1 MKNIQLLTKNL
12 NTIKKYRMKKLV
24 IDPVTRVEGHGKVT
38 IHLDEKNKV
47 KDSFFHIV
55 EFRGFERFIQ
65 GHPYWEAPV
74 LVQRLCGICPV
85 SHHLA
90 AAKAIDQ
97 IVGVDPEDLSFPA
110 QKIRKLLHFGQVFQ
124 SHALHFFYL
133 ASPDL
138 LFGVNAAPR
147 KRNVAEVALHHT
159 DLAKK
164 GILMRKFGQEIIRV
178 IAGKRIHGI
187 SAVPGGVHKKLTIKD
202 RDYFLDSKEI
212 PSIDAMINWTSEV
225 IEFLKGYHEANSWL
239 DEFAEYPSGHLGL
252 VDKENGFL
260 ELYDGNLR
268 ALDANGKV
276 TLNDIPDV
284 EYIDHFYE
292 SVEKWSYLKFPYIK
306 ELGKEKGWNRVGPL
320 ARINVCNGI
329 ETPLAEEERIIFKL
343 STNNKVNNRT
353 MYSHWARL
361 IEMLYCAEMMK
372 KLLNDVDILSNDL
385 VRKGERRNEGIGI
398 IEAPRGTLIH
408 HYEVDDKDRIT
419 RCNLIVST
427 THNNEAMNQA
437 VKWVANNVI
446 SGEPKITEGMMN
458 QVEVAIRA
466 YDPCL
471 SCATHAMGE
480 MPLEVSLIDHN
491 GELIQKRNR

>member
-1 MKNIQLLTKNL
+1 MNTK
-12 NTIKKYRMKKLV
+12 IV

-38 IHLDEKNKV
+38 IHMDENNKV
-47 KDSFFHIV
+47 KESFFHTV

-97 IVGVDPEDLSFPA
+97 IVGLEPEDLSLPA
-110 QKIRKLLHFGQVFQ
+110 QKIRKLMHFGQVFQ

-138 LFGVNAAPR
+138 LFGYDAAPS
-147 KRNVAEVALHHT
+147 KRNVVGVAIEYPE
-159 DLAKK
+159 LAKK
-164 GILMRKFGQEIIRV
+164 GILMRKFGQEIIKM

-187 SAVPGGVHKKLTIKD
+187 SAAPGGVHKKVSVKE
-202 RDYFLDSKEI
+202 RDYFLNGKDI
-212 PSIDAMINWTSEV
+212 PSIDTMIEWSIEV
-225 IEFLKGYHEANSWL
+225 LAFMKIYHSKNKKWL
-239 DEFAEYPSGHLGL
+239 NEFADYPSGHLGL
-252 VDKENGFL
+252 VDKNNSLL

-268 ALDANGKV
+268 AIDAFGNITLD
-276 TLNDIPDV
+276 DISNNNYQ
-284 EYIDHFYE
+284 EYFYE
-292 SVEKWSYLKFPYIK
+292 GVEKWSYLKFPYIK
-306 ELGKEKGWNRVGPL
+306 HLGRENGWNRVGPL
-320 ARINVCNGI
+320 ARLNVVEGI
-329 ETPLAEEERIIFKL
+329 STSLAHTEWLEFRAATQNK
-343 STNNKVNNRT
+343 TNNKT

-361 IEMLYCAEMMK
+361 IEILHCAEMMK
-372 KLLNDVDILSNDL
+372 NLLEDDDILSNDL
-385 VRKGERRNEGIGI
+385 IRRGERRNEGIGI

-408 HYEVDDKDRIT
+408 HYQVDDKDRVT

-427 THNNEAMNQA
+427 THNNEPMNKA
-437 VKWVANNVI
+437 VNWVANNVLNKK
-446 SGEPKITEGMMN
+446 PKITESMLN

-471 SCATHAMGE
+471 SCATHALGQ
-480 MPLEVSLIDHN
+480 MPLQISLYDQTGILID
-491 GELIQKRNR
+491 EKRR

>member
-1 MKNIQLLTKNL
+1 
-12 NTIKKYRMKKLV
+12 MKKLV

-38 IHLDEKNKV
+38 IHLDENNKV

-97 IVGVDPEDLSFPA
+97 IVGIDPKDLSLPA

-138 LFGVNAAPR
+138 LFGVNANPS
-147 KRNVAEVALHHT
+147 KRNVAEVAIANPE
-159 DLAKK
+159 LAKK
-164 GILMRKFGQEIIRV
+164 GILMRKFGQEIIRT

-187 SAVPGGVHKKLTIKD
+187 SAVPGGVHKKITLKE
-202 RDYFLDSKEI
+202 RDYFLNSKDI
-212 PSIDAMINWTSEV
+212 PSIDAMINWS
-225 IEFLKGYHEANSWL
+225 IEIITFIKNYHEINHKWL
-239 DEFAEYPSGHLGL
+239 DNFAEYPSGHLGL
-252 VDKENGFL
+252 VNKENGFL

-268 ALDANGKV
+268 ALDSNGKV
-276 TLNDIPDV
+276 ILNDVPNDD
-284 EYIDHFYE
+284 YIQYFNE
-292 SVEKWSYLKFPYIK
+292 GVEKWSYLKFPYLK
-306 ELGKEKGWNRVGPL
+306 DLGKDKGWNRVGPL
-320 ARINVCNGI
+320 ARLNVCNGI
-329 ETPLAEEERIIFKL
+329 ETPFAEEERIIFKL
-343 STNNKVNNRT
+343 ATNGKINNKT

-372 KLLNDVDILSNDL
+372 KLLNDEDILSNDL

-427 THNNEAMNQA
+427 THNNEPMNQA

-446 SGEPKITEGMMN
+446 SGEPKITEGMLN

-471 SCATHAMGE
+471 SCATHAIGQ
-480 MPLEVSLIDHN
+480 MPLEIFLFDN
-491 GELIQKRNR
+491 KGELIDAKRR